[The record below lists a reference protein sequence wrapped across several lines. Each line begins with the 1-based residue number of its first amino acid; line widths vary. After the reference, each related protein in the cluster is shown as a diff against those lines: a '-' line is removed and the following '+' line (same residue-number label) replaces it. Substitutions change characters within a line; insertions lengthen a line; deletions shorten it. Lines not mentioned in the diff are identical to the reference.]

1 VSKLFAQIILNS
13 HQLVSFVTYSSS
25 F

>member
-13 HQLVSFVTYSSS
+13 HQLVSFVTYSS